1 MTDMLDT
8 AVAPQDPHGG
18 RKWHGF
24 LKLALAVLIAS
35 LAMKWS
41 WATVAA
47 DLFGAPDLRY
57 SDAFSIVLALALVA
71 LVLGSAFRVGMSRF
85 DH

>member
-8 AVAPQDPHGG
+8 AAVPQEPQVGG
-18 RKWHGF
+18 KWHGF
-24 LKLALAVLIAS
+24 AKLALAVLIAS

-41 WATVAA
+41 WATVVA

-71 LVLGSAFRVGMSRF
+71 LVLGAAFRIGMSRF
-85 DH
+85 DR

>member
-1 MTDMLDT
+1 MTDILDT
-8 AVAPQDPHGG
+8 ASAPHDPNGG

-24 LKLALAVLIAS
+24 VKLAISVLIAS

-57 SDAFSIVLALALVA
+57 SDAFSVVLALAFVS
-71 LVLGSAFRVGMSRF
+71 LVLGAAFRIGTSRF
-85 DH
+85 DR